1 MDHSIQNWILDRSF
15 YKCKS
20 ASMARPKE
28 FDRNEAL
35 MEAIELFASYGY
47 EGTST
52 EALLEAM
59 GVSRQSLYDTF
70 GSKRELYIEAV
81 RRYNI
86 DSATRFVKNL
96 EKGATPLGGL
106 RRALISHID
115 RRDGPANGACLGV
128 GSICE
133 FGRRDSAIIAAS
145 EEAAPLILGPLVR
158 TLALAQAD
166 GEIRADVDPQLA
178 AEFLLTA
185 LNGLKVNARA
195 GMSIKRLKEIGS
207 LALEVFTHGAR
218 QAR

>member
-1 MDHSIQNWILDRSF
+1 
-15 YKCKS
+15 
-20 ASMARPKE
+20 MARPKE
-28 FDRNEAL
+28 FDRDEVL
-35 MEAIELFASYGY
+35 MAAIELFASYGY

-52 EALLEAM
+52 EALVKAM
-59 GVSRQSLYDTF
+59 GVNRQSLYDTF

-86 DSATRFVKNL
+86 DSASRFVKNL
-96 EKGATPLGGL
+96 ENGATPLGGL

-115 RRDGPANGACLGV
+115 RRDGLANGACLGV

-133 FGRRDSAIIAAS
+133 FGRRDPAIIAAS

-158 TLALAQAD
+158 TLALAQAV
-166 GEIRADVDPQLA
+166 GEMRAGVDPQLA
-178 AEFLLTA
+178 AEFLLTI

-195 GMSIKRLKEIGS
+195 GMPIKRLKEIGS
-207 LALEVFTHGAR
+207 MALDAFTRSAR

>member
-1 MDHSIQNWILDRSF
+1 M
-15 YKCKS
+15 K
-20 ASMARPKE
+20 
-28 FDRNEAL
+28 
-35 MEAIELFASYGY
+35 AIGLFASYGY

-52 EALLEAM
+52 EALLAAM

-86 DSATRFVKNL
+86 DSATRFVKTL
-96 EKGATPLGGL
+96 EKGATPLGGV

-115 RRDGPANGACLGV
+115 RRDGHTDGACLGV

-133 FGRRDSAIIAAS
+133 FGRRDPAIIAAR
-145 EEAAPLILGPLVR
+145 EEAAPLILGPLFR
-158 TLALAQAD
+158 TLALAQAA
-166 GEIRADVDPQLA
+166 GEIRSDVDPQLA
-178 AEFLLTA
+178 AEFLLTF
-185 LNGLKVNARA
+185 LNGLKVNARS

-207 LALEVFTHGAR
+207 LALAAFAHGVR